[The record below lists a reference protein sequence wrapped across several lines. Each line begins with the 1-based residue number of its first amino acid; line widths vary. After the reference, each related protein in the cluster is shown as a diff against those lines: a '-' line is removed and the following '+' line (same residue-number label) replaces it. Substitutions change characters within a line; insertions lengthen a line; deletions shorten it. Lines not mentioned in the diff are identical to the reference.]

1 MLFDASF
8 PIVSIVQPQG
18 STIRQKREELGFG
31 LTRFA
36 IRIRVSPSYLSRIE
50 TGQAR
55 NPSPEVLKR
64 IATGLGVEVTQIA
77 DHGERTR

>member
-1 MLFDASF
+1 M
-8 PIVSIVQPQG
+8 QPQG
-18 STIRQKREELGFG
+18 SLIRRKREELGYG

-36 IRIRVSPSYLSRIE
+36 NHVAVSASYLSRIE
-50 TGQAR
+50 TGKCK

-64 IATGLGVEVTQIA
+64 IADGLMAKVNDIA

>member
-1 MLFDASF
+1 M
-8 PIVSIVQPQG
+8 VSLVQPQG
-18 STIRQKREELGFG
+18 STIRQRREELGYG

-50 TGQAR
+50 TGKCR

-64 IATGLGVEVTQIA
+64 IAKGLGVQVTDIA
-77 DHGERTR
+77 DHEERNHG